1 MRIAID
7 ARMMAPGNTRGIG
20 RYVEELVRAMLAAA
34 PEHQY
39 VLIVRSAEHPFAGHP
54 SVETIVADIPW
65 YGLAEQIRMPGVLRS
80 ARADRILIPH
90 WNVPLLCPRPFVV
103 TIHDL
108 LLRHAPHSA
117 KASTRSA
124 PVRWIKRIGYRIT
137 LAHALRSA
145 ERILVPTRFV
155 AKDVAT
161 FYPAVGSKIVVTGE
175 GMPKLEARHS
185 VLGTPSYLLY
195 VGSAYPHKGVQD
207 LLNAWSGISAKHPD
221 LSLKIAGELD
231 VFMKHLRNEAV
242 KRDLPRVEFLGRV
255 SESQLAGLYDHAS
268 AFVFP
273 SHFEGFGLPPLEAIA
288 HGCPVISSDA
298 EALTDVLGPDGA
310 IFFRAGDPNAIL
322 AAVERF
328 LNDPTAARERT
339 IRSAE
344 QLASRHS
351 WKEAATRTLA
361 ALGDDRFRSPSWL
374 PA

>member
-7 ARMMAPGNTRGIG
+7 ARMMGPGNTRGIG

-34 PEHQY
+34 PEHRY
-39 VLIVRSAEHPFAGHP
+39 VLIVRTAEHPFAGHP

-108 LLRHAPHSA
+108 LLRHEPHSA
-117 KASTRSA
+117 KTSTRNA
-124 PVRWIKRIGYRIT
+124 LVRWVKRIGYRIS

-145 ERILVPTRFV
+145 ERILVPTKFV
-155 AKDVAT
+155 AKDVAL
-161 FYPAVGSKIVVTGE
+161 FYPTTGSRVIVTGE
-175 GMPKLEARHS
+175 GMPKVTSEQWT
-185 VLGTPSYLLY
+185 VNKEPYLLY

-207 LLNAWSGISAKHPD
+207 LLNAWALIAPKHPD
-221 LSLKIAGELD
+221 LTLKIAGESD
-231 VFMKHLRNEAV
+231 VFMRHLQSETVKH
-242 KRDLPRVEFLGRV
+242 DLPHVEFLGRV
-255 SESQLAGLYDHAS
+255 SESQLAGLYEHAL
-268 AFVFP
+268 AFIFP

-288 HGCPVISSDA
+288 RGCSVISSDA
-298 EALTDVLGPDGA
+298 EALTEVLGSDGA

-351 WKEAATRTLA
+351 WKEAALCTLS